1 MPTKKQ
7 IAINAVLRAG
17 ELCKRVQ
24 AEMVLSDTIQK
35 NDRSPVTIADFG
47 SQAVICKA
55 LSETFPN
62 DIIVAEEDAHSL
74 RQNPSLLKRVKDI
87 VNETLGTKVSE
98 TSVCDWID
106 RGMGEVTN
114 SFWTLDP
121 IDGTK
126 GFLRQDQ
133 YAIAL
138 AWIVDGNVELGVLGC
153 PNLPHRLDESESGR
167 GCLFVAVRGK
177 GAYAFTLEGNEIGK
191 IQVSEETRRLAE
203 SFESTHG
210 DSSTHHKIAKQ
221 IGINDPPIQ
230 VDSQAKYGIVA
241 RGEASLYIRLPNPQF
256 PDYRECIWDH
266 AAGLIVVEEAG
277 GKVTDAKGKPLNFLN
292 GRRMTEN
299 CGVVA
304 TNGTLHKQVLSV
316 ISSM

>member
-7 IAINAVLRAG
+7 IAINAVLKAG

-35 NDRSPVTIADFG
+35 NDRSPVTLADFG

-55 LSETFPN
+55 ISDTFPN
-62 DIIVAEEDAHSL
+62 DTIVAEEDAQSL
-74 RQNPSLLKRVKDI
+74 KQNPFLLNRVKDV
-87 VNETLGTKVSE
+87 VNETLRTNASE

-106 RGMGEVTN
+106 KGKGEVNN

-153 PNLPHRLDESESGR
+153 PNLPHRLDDSDSGR
-167 GCLFVAVRGK
+167 GCIFVAVRGE
-177 GAYAFTLEGNEIGK
+177 GTTVFTLEGKELHK
-191 IQVSEETRRLAE
+191 VQVSEDNRRLAE

-210 DSSTHHKIAKQ
+210 DSSTHHRIATQ
-221 IGINDPPIQ
+221 LGINDPPIQ
-230 VDSQAKYGIVA
+230 IDSQAKYGIVA
-241 RGEASLYIRLPNPQF
+241 RGEATLYIRLPNPEF

-266 AAGLIVVEEAG
+266 AAGMIVVEEAG
-277 GKVTDAKGKPLNFLN
+277 GKVTDANGKPLNFLN

-299 CGVVA
+299 RGVVA
-304 TNGTLHKQVLSV
+304 TNGALHEHVLSV
-316 ISSM
+316 ISSI